1 MKKENL
7 TQVFSC
13 EFFKISKNTFFC
25 RTIPVDAS
33 VEFSVHFE
41 FSMISF
47 PDITSQIFFVK
58 RFGIMIIIMIQIGI

>member
-1 MKKENL
+1 MKKETL

-25 RTIPVDAS
+25 RTLPVDAS
-33 VEFSVHFE
+33 VEFFVHFE
-41 FSMISF
+41 FSMISL

-58 RFGIMIIIMIQIGI
+58 RFGIMIIIIIQIGI